1 MEPTDRQP
9 RQPSP
14 QTHTRIITARILT
27 TAADRLNALPALT
40 HPVTGRTQAWRM
52 TDGWRDHALRS
63 ALPAVLDRV
72 SSKWVRTHA
81 RAAALAVLPPA
92 TGTTTTY
99 AARLRQL
106 ADNIPDRCPVCDGTF
121 ETCTCTDT
129 AARTPAGLVTA

>member
-1 MEPTDRQP
+1 MERTDHKP

-14 QTHTRIITARILT
+14 QTHTRILTARILT
-27 TAADRLNALPALT
+27 TTADRLNALPALT
-40 HPVTGRTQAWRM
+40 HPVTGRPAPWRM

-72 SSKWVRTHA
+72 VSKWVRTHA

-106 ADNIPDRCPVCDGTF
+106 ADNIPDRCP
-121 ETCTCTDT
+121 TCTCTGVT
-129 AARTPAGLVTA
+129 STPAKLVTA